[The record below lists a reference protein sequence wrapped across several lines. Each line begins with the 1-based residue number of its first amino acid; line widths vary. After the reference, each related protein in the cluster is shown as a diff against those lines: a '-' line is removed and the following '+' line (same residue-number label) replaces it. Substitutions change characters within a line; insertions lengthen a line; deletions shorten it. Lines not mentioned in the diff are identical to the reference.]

1 MHAISIT
8 FAPLVPPA
16 RPSRPPHPL
25 PYAPLADLHHHHPA
39 PAILV
44 TTNNDTSDAGSSGT
58 RVYVYRWPRRVFNTL
73 PPQLTEVAR
82 PLVNQKYKPG
92 IGACDAAVPKG
103 AAALAACVAG
113 PLTKLLAFA
122 ETTILNEAGEGPVNV
137 SSVPVYLGATAGLRL
152 LVPEHS
158 TAIMGAVRS
167 GRVQ

>member
-1 MHAISIT
+1 M
-8 FAPLVPPA
+8 
-16 RPSRPPHPL
+16 
-25 PYAPLADLHHHHPA
+25 
-39 PAILV
+39 
-44 TTNNDTSDAGSSGT
+44 
-58 RVYVYRWPRRVFNTL
+58 
-73 PPQLTEVAR
+73 
-82 PLVNQKYKPG
+82 VNQKYKPG

-167 GRVQ
+167 GRVQFLRTLPGVLCLSRQLTNWFPLKYGVRHLAPYTLSPTGLIFRRSPWECRAARPRRTSSARTLGV

>member
-1 MHAISIT
+1 M
-8 FAPLVPPA
+8 
-16 RPSRPPHPL
+16 
-25 PYAPLADLHHHHPA
+25 
-39 PAILV
+39 
-44 TTNNDTSDAGSSGT
+44 
-58 RVYVYRWPRRVFNTL
+58 
-73 PPQLTEVAR
+73 
-82 PLVNQKYKPG
+82 NQKYKPG

-167 GRVQ
+167 GRVQFLRTLPGVLCCGCGCRFVAVVQWCTTPQLWQVTPLLIYFRGSDD